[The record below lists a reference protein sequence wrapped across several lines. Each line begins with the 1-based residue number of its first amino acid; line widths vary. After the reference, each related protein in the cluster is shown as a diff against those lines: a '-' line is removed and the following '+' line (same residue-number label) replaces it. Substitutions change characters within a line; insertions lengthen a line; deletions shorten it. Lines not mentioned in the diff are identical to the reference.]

1 MGNMPGVVIGVEKP
15 GWMHARAMQIRTEP
29 GPMHQSRSNSRHQWP
44 DLRDAQGR
52 NPRDPGKRQRELCQ
66 CCPSRV
72 SALIDTLKKNQSKGA
87 LPEDEQQEMKSLP
100 VKEEKDN
107 NKELNQ
113 ALKGLRKARKD
124 VQDSFEARST
134 LHAQWRKFL
143 SLSVTQWQRFRES
156 IPDPGSGCDEE
167 DFRSPAGIAG
177 GQSFAGQLE
186 GDCRALPEPQCRSK
200 CGRCGS
206 RLRRRIIQGGGQ
218 RPDAAWLRESH
229 NDSGAIALSGRG
241 HPRKRASCQESKT
254 CRPRR

>member
-113 ALKGLRKARKD
+113 ALKGLRKARKRR
-124 VQDSFEARST
+124 AGLLRSQVYPSCT
-134 LHAQWRKFL
+134 VAQVPL
-143 SLSVTQWQRFRES
+143 AE
-156 IPDPGSGCDEE
+156 CDTM
-167 DFRSPAGIAG
+167 AKI
-177 GQSFAGQLE
+177 
-186 GDCRALPEPQCRSK
+186 
-200 CGRCGS
+200 S
-206 RLRRRIIQGGGQ
+206 RINSR
-218 RPDAAWLRESH
+218 
-229 NDSGAIALSGRG
+229 
-241 HPRKRASCQESKT
+241 PRKRL
-254 CRPRR
+254 R